1 MGSVMKFKYALT
13 SLTLSVAILSSVP
26 STAFA
31 IGGASG
37 AKVDYQVEGKISEVV
52 MNYDIAPLTAV
63 IRNGGYQFVTCMYGL
78 SPRKWRGSRIKVNNK
93 YLLTYGGIPVFG
105 LYPDYVNTVEVEYT
119 RIRG

>member
-1 MGSVMKFKYALT
+1 MKFKYALT
-13 SLTLSVAILSSVP
+13 SLALSVAILSSVP

-37 AKVDYQVEGKISEVV
+37 AKVDYQVQGKIGEVV
-52 MNYDIAPLTAV
+52 MTPYDIAPLTAV
-63 IRNGGYQFVTCMYGL
+63 IRNGGYQLRDVHV
-78 SPRKWRGSRIKVNNK
+78 RIVPKENGQEIAYKVNNK

-119 RIRG
+119 RI